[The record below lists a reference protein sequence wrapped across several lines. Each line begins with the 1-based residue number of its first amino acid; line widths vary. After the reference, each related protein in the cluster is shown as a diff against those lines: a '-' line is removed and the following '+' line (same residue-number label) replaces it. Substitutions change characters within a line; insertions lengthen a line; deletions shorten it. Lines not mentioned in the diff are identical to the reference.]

1 MKVQGDY
8 SITTGK
14 IKTFGLADYGVTS
27 AMLVVSAAV
36 GIFYVIKDRNRG
48 TMTEYVLG
56 GRHMHYI
63 PVSMSLMVTFI
74 SALSLLGAPVEVYRS
89 NTMMIWLPVA
99 AVAGVLVAGRIFI
112 PFFYQLNINNVF
124 KMVHTAMVLYAPSL
138 AVSSVTGLNVWAL
151 VFVFG
156 SVTTLCTALGGMK
169 AVLWTDTF
177 QAVVMVVGVATL
189 MVRSAAAVGGFR
201 SAWAIADNR
210 SRIKLDEYAYLW
222 FSLDPSTRYSV
233 WSFMVGGTVMMTA
246 MYGVHQAEVQ
256 RTLSCSSLGYA
267 QIAMA
272 INSVGLVLVYALL
285 VMTGVAM
292 FAFYSECHP
301 VSFNIIDKDMQLLP
315 LLVMDILGGVPGLPG
330 LIMSSILC
338 GSLRYILCGS
348 LRYYCAGDSG
358 TYCLEFSGNVMP
370 LNNKFTIS
378 LTSTVSSVLNALGTV
393 IPDDFITPFCLEDLS
408 DKGQTRLAK
417 TTVLVCGVI
426 EMCLAVLASKVGIL
440 FQAVQSVSAV
450 FLGPTLG
457 LFSLGMFCP
466 WANVTGAICGFVSA
480 FVLTGWIAV
489 GAFVHKVG
497 RSPAPSSTRVTD
509 GCNWN
514 LTLLA
519 NLTSET
525 TTVMTTPTNINITS
539 PLDSEAELN
548 FPYTISFMYYQ
559 AIGVCVVLVVGII
572 VSVITGP
579 TSPKSLDPRLIC
591 PVFDRVFPYLPEWFL
606 KPLRFGIVH
615 DGKYNKSRAGSS
627 QMDPKG
633 DAETF
638 L

>member
-36 GIFYVIKDRNRG
+36 GIFYVIKDRHRG

-210 SRIKLDEYAYLW
+210 SRIKLDE

-233 WSFMVGGTVMMTA
+233 WSFMVGGTVMLTA

-256 RTLSCSSLGYA
+256 RTLSCSTLGYA

-292 FAFYSECHP
+292 FAFYSDCHP

-315 LLVMDILGGVPGLPG
+315 LLVMDILGDVPGLPG

-338 GSLRYILCGS
+338 GSLRY
-348 LRYYCAGDSG
+348 YCVGV
-358 TYCLEFSGNVMP
+358 SGNVMP
-370 LNNKFTIS
+370 LNIKFPIS
-378 LTSTVSSVLNALGTV
+378 LSSTVSSVLNALGTV

-440 FQAVQSVSAV
+440 FQ
-450 FLGPTLG
+450 
-457 LFSLGMFCP
+457 
-466 WANVTGAICGFVSA
+466 GAICGFVSA

-497 RSPAPSSTRVTD
+497 RSPIPSSTLVTD

-525 TTVMTTPTNINITS
+525 TTVMTTPTNINMTS

-572 VSVITGP
+572 VSVITGIIP
-579 TSPKSLDPRLIC
+579 SGGT
-591 PVFDRVFPYLPEWFL
+591 W
-606 KPLRFGIVH
+606 GH
-615 DGKYNKSRAGSS
+615 MGKYNKSRAESS
-627 QMDPKG
+627 QMDPRG